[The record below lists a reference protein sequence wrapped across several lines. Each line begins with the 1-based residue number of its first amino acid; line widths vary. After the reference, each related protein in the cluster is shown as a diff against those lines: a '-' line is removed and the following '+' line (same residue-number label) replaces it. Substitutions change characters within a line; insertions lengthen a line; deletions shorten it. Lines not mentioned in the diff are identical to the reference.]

1 VGLHSS
7 FLSPESF
14 LIMVFQGDEHDTIA
28 AIATPYGESGIGIV
42 RISGSEAQRIAE
54 WIFRPRRG
62 PKALTSHHIR
72 YGEIVDPVTGGVID
86 EVLLTFMA
94 APKTYTREDVVEI
107 NCHGGFEVLQQVL
120 ETALRGGAREALPGE
135 FTKRAFLSGRIDLA
149 QAEAVLD
156 IIQAKTDRGLR
167 LAEAQLRGKLSVEI
181 AGMREELLG
190 LLAVIEAYVDFPE
203 EDIDPPSTTGA
214 VEVLHRTLA
223 RAEALIK
230 ASEEGEIY
238 REGVKVA
245 IVGKANVGK
254 SSLLNQ
260 LLERERAIV
269 TPLPGTTT
277 DIIEEF
283 VNLSGI
289 PIRFTDMAGLQE
301 PRNEVEQEGVRLARE
316 KMAEA
321 HFILLMVDR
330 SRPLDNEDRV
340 IFRKLQGKRALLV
353 LNKIDLPPRIVADEV
368 QKEALIKDCYHIS
381 ALRGD
386 GIEALKKGV
395 VDGIV
400 TGRSQRGGGELI
412 PVNLRHKRVL
422 EKAQGALSEALE
434 GRKRE
439 IPWDL
444 TAIEIRQVLD
454 ILGEIAGDTTP
465 EEVLEMIFSR
475 FCIGK

>member
-1 VGLHSS
+1 
-7 FLSPESF
+7 
-14 LIMVFQGDEHDTIA
+14 MVFQGDEHDTIA

-42 RISGSEAQRIAE
+42 RISGPEAKRIAE
-54 WIFRPRRG
+54 GMFRPRSG
-62 PKALTSHHIR
+62 PNALISHHIR
-72 YGEIVDPVTGGVID
+72 YGEIIDPAVGMVID

-107 NCHGGFEVLQQVL
+107 NCHGGFGVLQQVL
-120 ETALRGGAREALPGE
+120 EVVLRRGAREALPGE

-156 IIQAKTDRGLR
+156 IIQAKTDEGLR
-167 LAEAQLRGKLSVEI
+167 LAEEQLRGKLSQEI
-181 AGMREELLG
+181 AGLRDELVG
-190 LLAVIEAYVDFPE
+190 LLVTIEAYIDFPE
-203 EDIDPPSTTGA
+203 EDIDPPSTEGA
-214 VEVLHRTLA
+214 VEMLHRTLDKV
-223 RAEALIK
+223 EALIK

-245 IVGKANVGK
+245 IVGKANAGK

-260 LLERERAIV
+260 FLARERAIV
-269 TPLPGTTT
+269 TAVPGTTT
-277 DIIEEF
+277 DVIEES

-289 PIRFTDMAGLQE
+289 LIRLMDMAGLQE
-301 PRNEVEQEGVRLARE
+301 PRNEVEQEGVRLAKE
-316 KMAEA
+316 KMSEA
-321 HFILLMVDR
+321 HLILLMVDR
-330 SRPLDNEDRV
+330 NRPLDEEDRQ
-340 IFRKLQGKRALLV
+340 IFREVQGKRTLLI
-353 LNKIDLPPRIVADEV
+353 LNKIDLPPRIDAEAAK
-368 QKEALIKDCYHIS
+368 KEAEMKDCYPIS

-386 GIEALKKGV
+386 GIEELKKGMI
-395 VDGIV
+395 DAIV
-400 TGRSQRGGGELI
+400 TGRMKRGGDELI

-422 EKAQGALSEALE
+422 ERAKGALGEALK

-444 TAIEIRQVLD
+444 TAIEIRQALD
-454 ILGEIAGDTTP
+454 ILGEIAGETTP

>member
-1 VGLHSS
+1 
-7 FLSPESF
+7 
-14 LIMVFQGDEHDTIA
+14 
-28 AIATPYGESGIGIV
+28 
-42 RISGSEAQRIAE
+42 
-54 WIFRPRRG
+54 
-62 PKALTSHHIR
+62 
-72 YGEIVDPVTGGVID
+72 
-86 EVLLTFMA
+86 
-94 APKTYTREDVVEI
+94 
-107 NCHGGFEVLQQVL
+107 
-120 ETALRGGAREALPGE
+120 
-135 FTKRAFLSGRIDLA
+135 
-149 QAEAVLD
+149 
-156 IIQAKTDRGLR
+156 
-167 LAEAQLRGKLSVEI
+167 
-181 AGMREELLG
+181 
-190 LLAVIEAYVDFPE
+190 
-203 EDIDPPSTTGA
+203 
-214 VEVLHRTLA
+214 
-223 RAEALIK
+223 
-230 ASEEGEIY
+230 
-238 REGVKVA
+238 
-245 IVGKANVGK
+245 
-254 SSLLNQ
+254 
-260 LLERERAIV
+260 
-269 TPLPGTTT
+269 
-277 DIIEEF
+277 
-283 VNLSGI
+283 
-289 PIRFTDMAGLQE
+289 MAGLQE